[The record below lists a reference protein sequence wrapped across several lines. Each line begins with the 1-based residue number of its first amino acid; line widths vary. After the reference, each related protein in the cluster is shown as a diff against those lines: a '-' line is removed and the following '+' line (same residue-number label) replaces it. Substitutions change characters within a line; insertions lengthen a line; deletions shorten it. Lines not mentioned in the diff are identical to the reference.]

1 MNEGRGTLKSLSTA
15 NDAIGRLLSDL
26 DTIEDLCHRCFEV
39 LTCKGD
45 INRLGDVHANLRAV
59 LLHADTISSLP
70 AKAADAERR
79 LNYSG
84 AETLVEVYISLAEL
98 EATVSQVEVALEGIP
113 LSATAQQQ
121 VANLDF
127 YFNQVRRAM
136 GQMEEHI
143 WSILRGYYRVARQN
157 PSLLVA
163 ALQIIEIQEEIDR
176 QLMAG
181 QVSKSRKGWRRRC
194 FQQLEASVME
204 IFAPVLREASKLV
217 DENNPPSVL
226 LPTVLR
232 ECTELVADLRT
243 VKEHVGPCFPPSYN
257 ATEVI
262 CKEYHT
268 QLESLFQ
275 LLGLCARNLSNAD
288 VLLVLGWV
296 DSYYSTLRNLGLD
309 ALNTL
314 TFSGEL
320 IP

>member
-1 MNEGRGTLKSLSTA
+1 MENLSTA
-15 NDAIGRLLSDL
+15 KDASARLVSDF
-26 DTIEDLCHRCFEV
+26 DTIEDLCRQCFET

-45 INRLGDVHANLRAV
+45 ISRLGDVHANLRAV
-59 LLHADTISSLP
+59 LLHADAISSLP
-70 AKAADAERR
+70 AKAADVERR
-79 LNYSG
+79 LSYSG

-98 EATVSQVEVALEGIP
+98 EATVSQIEAALEGIP
-113 LSATAQQQ
+113 LSAAAQQQ

-127 YFNQVRRAM
+127 YFDQVRRAM

-143 WSILRGYYRVARQN
+143 WSILRGYYRIARQN

-163 ALQIIEIQEEIDR
+163 ALQIIEIQEGIDK

-181 QVSKSRKGWRRRC
+181 QGNSKSRKGWRRRC
-194 FQQLEASVME
+194 LQQLEASVME
-204 IFAPVLREASKLV
+204 IFAPVLQEASKLV
-217 DENNPPSVL
+217 DENTPPGVL

-232 ECTELVADLRT
+232 ECTKLVADLRI
-243 VKEHVGPCFPPSYN
+243 VKEHVGSCFPPSYN
-257 ATEVI
+257 VTEVI

-275 LLGLCARNLSNAD
+275 LLGLCAENLSNAD

-296 DSYYSTLRNLGLD
+296 DTYYNTLRNLGLN
-309 ALNTL
+309 ALTSTL